1 MRLLNTHTLELKDF
15 NTGSVP
21 VYAILSHTWEDGEEV
36 TFKELPTRA
45 ARNKKGFRKISDFC
59 DEAAARGIDW
69 GWVDTCCID
78 KTDLVELSL
87 AINSMYAWYRDSA
100 ICFAYLSDFQLPQRS
115 RGWAEQDLAK
125 SRWFKRGW
133 TLQELIAPEY
143 LVFYDSRWRPFGTKH
158 ELADVVSQVTGISE
172 GLLRGLKSLDDFSC
186 AQKMSWAAFRQ
197 TTRVEDRAYSLL
209 GLFNICFPPLYGE
222 GWKAFGRLQEEILKV
237 SMDQSIF
244 AWTQKGI
251 FKPQNSSNGGDLGD
265 WSSRYRCSILAPTP
279 ECFHESSS
287 VICARKN
294 DTEYAHPRLASHISG
309 IEDGRR
315 ALLNRPTTITNTGL
329 QIPLLALAIKNSP
342 NRSLVEVMLNCC
354 HDYDRESKITIFLVT
369 GVNIFERP
377 RMVPAWRIEPHY
389 LGLAQERFVEVF
401 YFDIHPIHAAWP
413 TSFEVSQSPEM
424 TQEGYNQERQA
435 AKERIQVA
443 RGSQIRGMR
452 KMPWLVTAAVVASGL
467 LCASHLAVNSKNK
480 SNRELSRATARIPN
494 SSVGHTPTRIY
505 HYTTPTPRPTPIRKA
520 MYEHRGTVFE

>member
-237 SMDQSIF
+237 STDQSIF
-244 AWTQKGI
+244 AWTQQGP
-251 FKPQNSSNGGDLGD
+251 FTPQNSSNGRDLGD
-265 WSSRYRCSILAPTP
+265 WSLRYRCSILAPTP
-279 ECFHESSS
+279 ECFHGSSS

-309 IEDGRR
+309 IEDERR
-315 ALLNRPTTITNTGL
+315 ALLNMPMTITNTGL
-329 QIPLLALAIKNSP
+329 QIPLLALAIKTWRG
-342 NRSLVEVMLNCC
+342 RSLVEVMLNCR
-354 HDYDRESKITIFLVT
+354 HDYAHKSKITIFLIAGVRNPECIGMEGMVT
-369 GVNIFERP
+369 
-377 RMVPAWRIEPHY
+377 AWRVEPYY
-389 LGLAQERFVEVF
+389 LGSTQESFVSVVS
-401 YFDIHPIHAAWP
+401 FDIHPIHAAWP
-413 TSFEVSQSPEM
+413 TSFDISQSPEM
-424 TQEGYNQERQA
+424 TEKEYWHERKA
-435 AKERIQVA
+435 AKERISRA
-443 RGSQIRGMR
+443 NRSQIKTDKKKGRDDKREAVGQLMG
-452 KMPWLVTAAVVASGL
+452 AVVIGGL
-467 LCASHLAVNSKNK
+467 LYAAHKGGK
-480 SNRELSRATARIPN
+480 STTG
-494 SSVGHTPTRIY
+494 SS
-505 HYTTPTPRPTPIRKA
+505 A
-520 MYEHRGTVFE
+520 